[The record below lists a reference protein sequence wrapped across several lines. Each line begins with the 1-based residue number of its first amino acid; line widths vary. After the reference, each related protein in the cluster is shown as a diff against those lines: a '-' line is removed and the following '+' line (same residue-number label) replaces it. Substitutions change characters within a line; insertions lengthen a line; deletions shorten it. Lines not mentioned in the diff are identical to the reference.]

1 MENPFA
7 KGRRRSSRSPI
18 PSFETS
24 STELANRPNGCSV
37 RIVRTLKAKR
47 LSTAS
52 QHRKQNRGP
61 MNKQGVICERLKKFG
76 YASERRIRLYGED
89 LHLVSNPVADDIG
102 YSVLALTVRTSN
114 LRSLRIPLSIVSM
127 LERELE
133 QELAELVA

>member
-1 MENPFA
+1 MD
-7 KGRRRSSRSPI
+7 KQ
-18 PSFETS
+18 
-24 STELANRPNGCSV
+24 
-37 RIVRTLKAKR
+37 R
-47 LSTAS
+47 L
-52 QHRKQNRGP
+52 
-61 MNKQGVICERLKKFG
+61 ICEKLKKFG

>member
-1 MENPFA
+1 ME
-7 KGRRRSSRSPI
+7 
-18 PSFETS
+18 
-24 STELANRPNGCSV
+24 
-37 RIVRTLKAKR
+37 
-47 LSTAS
+47 
-52 QHRKQNRGP
+52 KQRW
-61 MNKQGVICERLKKFG
+61 ICERLKRFG
-76 YASERRIRLYGED
+76 YASERRVRLYGED